1 MPFAAI
7 LPRPYSVRSIRE
19 FAPPLSGVYG
29 LSSGQEWVYIGES
42 DNIQEALLLHLQ
54 AMEPMIRERGP
65 TGFVYEVCDR
75 SSRARR
81 LDRLVF
87 EYEPACNRHWSR
99 QA

>member
-7 LPRPYSVRSIRE
+7 LPRPYSARSIRE

-42 DNIQEALLLHLQ
+42 DNIQEALLCHLHE
-54 AMEPMIRERGP
+54 MEPMIRERGP

-75 SSRARR
+75 SSRSRR

-99 QA
+99 QG